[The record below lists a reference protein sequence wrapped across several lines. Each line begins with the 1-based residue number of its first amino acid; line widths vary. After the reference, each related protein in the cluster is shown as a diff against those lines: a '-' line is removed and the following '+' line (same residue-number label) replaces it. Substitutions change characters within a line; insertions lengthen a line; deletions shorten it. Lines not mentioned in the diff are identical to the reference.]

1 MDRLIRFAHRL
12 EDVGVSRVGDQRW
25 TWAQSP
31 PQLVQ
36 KGAVDGLVLAS
47 WNTLRPGV
55 GDVGA
60 IRLLCSAVEQAATV
74 SPAGPLDL
82 TAIVER
88 ARLWP
93 RPAWDKNDHGALTKT
108 GVLFVSQATQIC
120 GAWGLTQRAALPWP
134 EGKGARCPWPIA
146 GSIADWHELADLAY
160 LLRRDVVAW
169 AGGVS

>member
-1 MDRLIRFAHRL
+1 MDRLIRFGQRL
-12 EDVGVSRVGDQRW
+12 EDAGVSRVGEPAW
-25 TWAQSP
+25 TWAQTP

-47 WNTLRPGV
+47 WNTLRQGDEQV
-55 GDVGA
+55 GT

-93 RPAWDKNDHGALTKT
+93 RPEWDKNRGGGVLSPRGAL
-108 GVLFVSQATQIC
+108 FVAQAAQIC
-120 GAWGLTQRAALPWP
+120 GAWGLAQRVGLPWP
-134 EGKGARCPWPIA
+134 AGKGARCPWPIA
-146 GSIADWHELADLAY
+146 GSTADWGELADLAY
-160 LLRRDVVAW
+160 LLRRDVAVW
-169 AGGVS
+169 GEP